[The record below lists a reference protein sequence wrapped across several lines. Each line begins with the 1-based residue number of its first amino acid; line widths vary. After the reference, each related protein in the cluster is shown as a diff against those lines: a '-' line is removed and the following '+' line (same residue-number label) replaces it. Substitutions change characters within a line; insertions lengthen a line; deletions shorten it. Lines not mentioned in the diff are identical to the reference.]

1 MPGYETD
8 MMRGTVKLL
17 LPLWQR
23 LLIIIAAMLA
33 ASYLAGYVWHMIS
46 GFALPS
52 YGAGLVGGLTAIPL
66 WDFLRRIR
74 PQP

>member
-1 MPGYETD
+1 MA
-8 MMRGTVKLL
+8 RGSVKLL

-23 LLIIIAAMLA
+23 LLIIIVAMLT
-33 ASYLAGYVWHMIS
+33 ASYLAGHFWHMIL

-66 WDFLRRIR
+66 WDFLQRVR